1 MSVMHD
7 LGNKENNLT
16 PGNATKGMSFD
27 ISLECSFGIVNK
39 TIWTEACQHFKKH
52 IKESNKRIEK

>member
-39 TIWTEACQHFKKH
+39 TI
-52 IKESNKRIEK
+52 